1 MLASGIVGRTLEML
15 DAGTAP
21 PPTRIESINVETK
34 SIDDVVFS
42 RPGRMM
48 GMNTIPNSRLA
59 SKFTSEG
66 IRRRRLLNSRSAFNL
81 MPLEDS
87 DY

>member
-1 MLASGIVGRTLEML
+1 ML

-21 PPTRIESINVETK
+21 PPTRIESINVATK

-42 RPGRMM
+42 GPGRMM
-48 GMNTIPNSRLA
+48 GMNTIPNNRLA

-66 IRRRRLLNSRSAFNL
+66 FRRRRLLNSRSAFNL